1 MGSIPRDWD
10 EMRDPGRVQFE
21 MPGWIACAPFEAL
34 CGLEILEAGAGRAV
48 LRMPF
53 RVKLS
58 QGGGLL
64 HGGAI
69 TTLADTAVAMA
80 IKSRVP
86 PGSRFATVE
95 LRTRFHAPVRRGR
108 VEARAR
114 IVRWEG
120 RDVEAEARVF
130 DEEGR
135 LVATFESRFRMARDL
150 GPRSPDAGPRAGR
163 PAQTDDERDGPG

>member
-1 MGSIPRDWD
+1 MDTVPRTWD

-21 MPGWIACAPFEAL
+21 MPAWIACAPFEAL
-34 CGLEILEAGAGRAV
+34 CGLEIVEAEAGRAV

-86 PGSRFATVE
+86 PGTRFATVE

-120 RDVEAEARVF
+120 RDVDAEARVF

-135 LVATFESRFRMARDL
+135 LVATFESRFRMGREHEVTTA
-150 GPRSPDAGPRAGR
+150 PRAR
-163 PAQTDDERDGPG
+163 AEEP

>member
-1 MGSIPRDWD
+1 MNGTPTDPRWE

-21 MPGWIACAPFEAL
+21 LPGWIACAPFESL
-34 CGLEILEAGAGRAV
+34 CELVIVEACDGRAV

-53 RVKLS
+53 KVKFA
-58 QGGGLL
+58 QGGGVM

-86 PGSRFATVE
+86 PGTRFATVD
-95 LRTRFHAPVRRGR
+95 LHTRFLAPVRKGW
-108 VEARAR
+108 VEARAW
-114 IVRWEG
+114 VARWEG
-120 RDVEAEARVF
+120 RDLEGRAEVV

-135 LVATFESRFRMARDL
+135 PVALFHSRFRLARAQ
-150 GPRSPDAGPRAGR
+150 GAGPKG
-163 PAQTDDERDGPG
+163 E